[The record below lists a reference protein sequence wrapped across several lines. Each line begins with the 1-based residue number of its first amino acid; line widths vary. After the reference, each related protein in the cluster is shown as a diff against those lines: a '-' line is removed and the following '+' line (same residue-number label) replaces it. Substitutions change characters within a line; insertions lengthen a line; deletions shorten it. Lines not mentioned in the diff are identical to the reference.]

1 MKITLTYDL
10 SPLQKEGEFTFTD
23 KLDFISFI
31 TFIHEKD
38 HALNTYLTTRDR
50 RSLLAYQDVVK
61 QGIKTVIGDNSK
73 SYDDIEEV
81 ILLTSNGLLKDID
94 ITLENEKGN

>member
-10 SPLQKEGEFTFTD
+10 MPLQKEGEFTFMN

-38 HALNTYLTTRDR
+38 HALNTYVTNRDR
-50 RSLLAYQDVVK
+50 RSLLAYQDIVRE
-61 QGIKTVIGDNSK
+61 GIKTVIGENSQ
-73 SYDDIEEV
+73 SFDDIEEV
-81 ILLTSNGLLKDID
+81 ILLTSNGLLKDVN
-94 ITLENEKGN
+94 ITLEEEEN

>member
-10 SPLQKEGEFTFTD
+10 MPLQKEGEFTFMN

-38 HALNTYLTTRDR
+38 HALNTYVTNRDR
-50 RSLLAYQDVVK
+50 RSLLAYQDIVRE
-61 QGIKTVIGDNSK
+61 GIKTVVGENSQ
-73 SYDDIEEV
+73 SFDDIEEV
-81 ILLTSNGLLKDID
+81 ILLTSNGLLKDVN
-94 ITLENEKGN
+94 ITLEEEEN